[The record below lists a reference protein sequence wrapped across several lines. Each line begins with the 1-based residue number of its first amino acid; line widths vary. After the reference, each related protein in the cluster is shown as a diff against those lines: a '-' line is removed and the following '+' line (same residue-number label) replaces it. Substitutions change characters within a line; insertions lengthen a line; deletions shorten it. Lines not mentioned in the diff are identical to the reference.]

1 MMNSRWNLNRG
12 RSRGA
17 PVALA
22 SNVNARAIDVRRLLH
37 CLALGA
43 AVLARCCQARAN
55 RVGTLLGF
63 CRGHFFLLS
72 SHQERT
78 IQALT
83 VTTSRMCFCTEMNT
97 RRNWSHATV
106 DGHQSAPLANVLL
119 LTTPRAITPRSSRGP
134 RDGGLTK
141 GGGEEQDYTVAD

>member
-1 MMNSRWNLNRG
+1 MMNSRWSLYRR

-22 SNVNARAIDVRRLLH
+22 SNVNARAIDVRRLFH
-37 CLALGA
+37 CLALRA

-63 CRGHFFLLS
+63 CRGHFFSPS
-72 SHQERT
+72 SNQERT

-83 VTTSRMCFCTEMNT
+83 VTTCRMCFCTEMNT
-97 RRNWSHATV
+97 RRNRSHAAV
-106 DGHQSAPLANVLL
+106 DRNQLHPLAAVLL
-119 LTTPRAITPRSSRGP
+119 LTTPWWGASVVRMDCGRRISGST
-134 RDGGLTK
+134 
-141 GGGEEQDYTVAD
+141 